1 MEKPDKDI
9 IKASSDKIPNP
20 LTLIEAYEARLSA
33 LEEKLP
39 D

>member
-1 MEKPDKDI
+1 VEFPSTDI